1 MAPARANGRLP
12 LATLLSQALVAFTIE
27 FDDELEQRLPHIT
40 TVGERA
46 GFGPDRP
53 WLVSRVMLASYLRY
67 IGDDEGG
74 TPVREVQ
81 ALACVSPAIVKSRL
95 HHLEWWQHVTVDKRV
110 VRLTPGGA
118 RTRDEWEPITAAVGK
133 RWRSRFGKDVMDAL
147 TSSLRSIVSSV
158 DAGSVLPDSMPVVDY
173 GNGMLAAVV
182 LPEPDVEAAVA
193 ARRTPVGKLDVSALM
208 SRALLALTLEF
219 EQESDVSLTISANVL
234 RVVDPAG
241 GTPSKEVPV
250 LAGVAKEGVTAAL
263 NFLAKKGFVDIAKD
277 KPKTVTLT
285 AAGKEARDAYGPRL
299 AEIEKRWTKRFGKDT
314 VQSLRTS
321 LDALA
326 APGKDGVPLLAK
338 GLTPPAG
345 SWRLHKAYA
354 ARSEAFVRDPRGALP
369 HHPMLLHRGGYP
381 DGS

>member
-1 MAPARANGRLP
+1 VTAPKVPARLP
-12 LATLLSQALVAFTIE
+12 LATLLSQAVVAYTIE

-40 TVGERA
+40 SVGGA
-46 GFGPDRP
+46 GGFGPDRP
-53 WLVSRVMLASYLRY
+53 WLVSRVMLTNFLRH

-95 HHLEWWQHVTVDKRV
+95 HHLEWWQHLVVDKRV

-118 RTRDEWEPITAAVGK
+118 RARDELKPITAAVGK
-133 RWRSRFGKDVMDAL
+133 RWRSRFGKDVVDGL

-158 DAGSVLPDSMPVVDY
+158 EGGAVLPDSMPVVDY

-182 LPEPDVEAAVA
+182 LPEPDVEALVA
-193 ARRTPVGKLDVSALM
+193 ARRTPVAKLDVSALL

-219 EQESDVSLTISANVL
+219 EQDSDVSLTMSANVL

-241 GTPSKEVPV
+241 GTSLKDVPV
-250 LAGVAKEGVTAAL
+250 LGGVAKEGVSAAV
-263 NFLAKKGFVDIAKD
+263 NFLAKKGFVKVGTD
-277 KPKTVTLT
+277 KAKTVTLT
-285 AAGKEARDAYGPRL
+285 TAGRNAREAYGPRL

-314 VQSLRTS
+314 IQSLRTS

-326 APGKDGVPLLAK
+326 APGKDGTPLLAK

-354 ARSEAFVRDPRGALP
+354 ARTEAFLRDPRGALP